1 MSPAVLHAVLP
12 LLALLACGGEAP
24 APAVPAPPTATPP
37 AAGPL
42 AAEPAPHTLLVN
54 GLLNSG
60 FELLAD
66 STTDPPKYGAYWLGA
81 FARTEGDP
89 TSWVVE
95 SDAFRGQRFLRLS
108 AVTSEVLQKI
118 VADPRHTASLRVSC
132 ALRCRREGELL
143 LALEDGPGRRAALRV
158 STAGGAL
165 RLRAE
170 DGGELPEVERRA
182 LDLREASGSA
192 AHAEN
197 EAEDWRRLSL
207 DLGALFALRHGAP
220 AVPRLNLR
228 LRAVSPAPGLVDL
241 DEVLAEVRWPLPSEA
256 ELADYVQGL
265 VREALAAWF
274 EPRASGGLGLV
285 DPATGY
291 VRHGNYDVVSGAP
304 GPAERAA
311 GFHTIHTLLIEWL
324 REARRRGLDGEV
336 ARWTPHLQRSVSS
349 VLEHNFDP
357 QTGLPRMVSLP
368 ALQPQD
374 ELAVALGPWVEFLLD
389 AREQVGD
396 EALAARC
403 LAQARRIADTL
414 VALQQRHDLPR
425 EQAPP
430 GAWNEA
436 NGRIEGNTR
445 NWFGHIPDR
454 LTPRGEIEYDR
465 RFYTSWAI
473 LTGRSFWYELLRAPR
488 AVARVHAQEPRPHD
502 VPAIR
507 RAVLAYERPWDA
519 TRYDLENDTDDHYG
533 YHAEDGLEIVRD
545 FRHEL
550 PEALELVL
558 AATDHRLPRDAAHAG
573 DTLWIQA
580 VRLGSACAGDSPRA
594 FFGPLELY
602 ELPDD
607 VSPSTHGLPLYR
619 DALLELARNDLQGR
633 QLTNSQFTESFFQDW
648 EMVCICFR
656 GTFQG
661 DCRHPPPEGWHGDV
675 GDTFGGPPTTAIDA
689 QQAAWRVAGPGERLS
704 ILAALGLIRDVT
716 DAALRRPYGWLFGLD
731 EAIARQYELPDNY
744 VLGLSGESAAGLG
757 YVMAWMRLLPFL
769 SDAELP
775 APPRVEVVEAPGG
788 RVARVTGPPGA
799 LGLLVAADS
808 DWPAT
813 VPIGADARVVA
824 LELPRPGRA
833 PPPHADLVFDE
844 AGVAEVPLPLPGGP
858 AAGVLQAGVLRVRDL
873 GVARLPGFESFSE
886 PVPF

>member
-1 MSPAVLHAVLP
+1 MRSTALHAALP
-12 LLALLACGGEAP
+12 LVALLACGGEAP
-24 APAVPAPPTATPP
+24 GSQAAVAAAAPPAD
-37 AAGPL
+37 AAR
-42 AAEPAPHTLLVN
+42 TLLVN

-60 FELLAD
+60 FELVAD
-66 STTDPPKYGAYWLGA
+66 STTDPPKYGAYWPGA
-81 FARTEGDP
+81 CARAEGDP
-89 TSWVVE
+89 TSWVLDG
-95 SDAFRGQRFLRLS
+95 DAFRGERFLRLS

-118 VADPRHTASLRVSC
+118 VADPRHTASLRVAC

-143 LALEDGPGRRAALRV
+143 LTLEDGPGRRAALRV
-158 STAGGAL
+158 STASGAT

-170 DGGELPEVERRA
+170 DGSELAEAELRA
-182 LDLREASGSA
+182 LDLREAAGA
-192 AHAEN
+192 AARADG

-207 DLGALFALRHGAP
+207 DLGAFFARRHGTP

-228 LRAVSPAPGLVDL
+228 LNAISPAPGLVDL
-241 DEVLAEVRWPLPSEA
+241 DEVVAEVRWPLPSEP
-256 ELADYVQGL
+256 ELSAYAQGL
-265 VREALAAWF
+265 VREALATWF
-274 EPRASGGLGLV
+274 EPRERGGLGLV
-285 DPATGY
+285 DPDTGY
-291 VRHGNYDVVSGAP
+291 VRHGSFDVETGAA
-304 GPAERAA
+304 GPPERAA

-324 REARRRGLDGEV
+324 REARRRGLADEL
-336 ARWTPHLQRSVSS
+336 ARWTPHLQRV
-349 VLEHNFDP
+349 VATLLERNFDP

-389 AREQVGD
+389 AREQLGD

-414 VALQQRHDLPR
+414 VQLQQRHDLPP

-436 NGRIEGNTR
+436 SGRIEGNTR

-488 AVARVHAQEPRPHD
+488 AVARVHTLDPRPQD

-507 RAVLAYERPWDA
+507 RALLAYQRPWDA

-545 FRHEL
+545 LGREL

-558 AATDHRLPRDAAHAG
+558 AATDHRLPRAAARADDA
-573 DTLWIQA
+573 LWIQA
-580 VRLGSACAGDSPRA
+580 VRLGTACAGDSPRA

-602 ELPDD
+602 ELPFE
-607 VSPSTHGLPLYR
+607 VSHTTARLPLYR

-633 QLTNSQFTESFFQDW
+633 QLTNAQFTESFFQDW

-675 GDTFGGPPTTAIDA
+675 GDTFGGPPTSAIDA
-689 QQAAWRVAGPGERLS
+689 QQAALRVAHPGERLS
-704 ILAALGLIRDVT
+704 VLAALGLIRDVT
-716 DAALRRPYGWLFGLD
+716 DAALRRRHGWLFGLD
-731 EAIARQYELPDNY
+731 EAVARQYELPEKY
-744 VLGLSGESAAGLG
+744 VIGLSHESAAGLG
-757 YVMAWMRLLPFL
+757 YVMAWMRLLPHL
-769 SDAELP
+769 SDAEPP
-775 APPRVEVVEAPGG
+775 AAPRVELLDGPAG
-788 RVARVTGPPGA
+788 RSLRVTGEPGMA
-799 LGLLVAADS
+799 LLLAASDS
-808 DWPAT
+808 AWPARLFGGDRRLAAIEYLSPEDE
-813 VPIGADARVVA
+813 VPGGLIVQ
-824 LELPRPGRA
+824 L
-833 PPPHADLVFDE
+833 DE
-844 AGVAEVPLPLPGGP
+844 NGVATTTLPLPDGLVH
-858 AAGVLQAGVLRVRDL
+858 GVVQPFGLSGQIGQAL
-873 GVARLPGFESFSE
+873 GKQGWLALGE
-886 PVPF
+886 PVSF